1 MRTLLSGQKCLP
13 SLHEFM
19 RILMFTH
26 SLEKK
31 NGNKGDVTNFSL
43 LVACPIQ
50 VKKNKKPT
58 NLLHLLISEKNTFP
72 FLRFCLNKKISKS

>member
-1 MRTLLSGQKCLP
+1 MRTLLSGQICLP
-13 SLHEFM
+13 SLHAFM

-31 NGNKGDVTNFSL
+31 NCNKGDVNNFSL

-50 VKKNKKPT
+50 VKKKKTHKSVTP
-58 NLLHLLISEKNTFP
+58 SKFGKNTFP

>member
-31 NGNKGDVTNFSL
+31 NCNKGDVNDFSL

-50 VKKNKKPT
+50 VEKIKNPQ
-58 NLLHLLISEKNTFP
+58 ICYTF
-72 FLRFCLNKKISKS
+72 